1 MSDLKDEQFQNFSEA
16 IEGQQPI
23 KDLLIDIK
31 QMMGDKV
38 LVLHVAIFHKSSF
51 NFTWQLGW

>member
-1 MSDLKDEQFQNFSEA
+1 MLDLKDEQFQNFSEA
-16 IEGQQPI
+16 IEGQRPL

-38 LVLHVAIFHKSSF
+38 LVLHVAIFHKLSF
-51 NFTWQLGW
+51 NFT